1 MSKKTKKT
9 FSIAIDGPSGAGKST
24 VAKALAKKLGFIH
37 VDTGAMYRSVGLYVY
52 RKGILPD
59 DREKVIPCLPDINID
74 TKYENGSQ
82 RIYLNGE
89 DVSEAIRQNEISSYA
104 SKVSAIPEVRAFL
117 LDLQR
122 KTAEKYDV
130 IMDGRDIGTVILP
143 NADLKVFQTASAEAR
158 ARRRYEELVAKGA
171 EVSLDEIT
179 EQMIK
184 RDYDDSHRENAPCVP
199 ADDAVIVD
207 NSDMTIEENV
217 DHIVGLVNERRKSKQ
232 KKTPYERVK
241 KSLSGL
247 FSFLYRLKVKG
258 KENIPKGSGYMVC
271 SNHIALFDPVM
282 LAIAFPYQLHFMV
295 KIESMKSAFGRM
307 LSSLGCFGV
316 KRGTADKTAL
326 RTAIGYIE
334 NGECLGVFPQGTRK
348 PAVDPKETE
357 PKTGISMIA
366 YRTGC
371 DVVPVFIKTKKR
383 KLRIFSKT
391 TVIIGKPIKN
401 SELGI
406 CQGTAAEYKNAAD
419 KVFAEICALEE
430 GEV

>member
-1 MSKKTKKT
+1 MSKQKKT

-74 TKYENGSQ
+74 TKYENGAQ
-82 RIYLNGE
+82 KIYLNGE

-143 NADLKVFQTASAEAR
+143 NADLKIFQTASPEAR
-158 ARRRYEELVAKGA
+158 AKRRYDELTAKG
-171 EVSLDEIT
+171 EKVELSEIT

-184 RDYDDSHRENAPCVP
+184 RDYDDSHRANAPCVP
-199 ADDAVIVD
+199 AADAVIVD

-217 DHIVGLVNERRKSKQ
+217 DHIASLVKERRKQ
-232 KKTPYERVK
+232 KKTPYEKAK
-241 KSLSGL
+241 KNLTGL
-247 FSFLYRLKVKG
+247 FRFLYRLKVVG
-258 KENIPKGSGYMVC
+258 EENIPKNSGYMVC

-282 LAIAFPYQLHFMV
+282 LVMAFPHQLHFMV
-295 KIESMKSAFGRM
+295 KTESMNSPCGKM
-307 LSSLGCFGV
+307 LANFGCFGV

-326 RTAIGYIE
+326 RTAMDYLQ
-334 NGECLGVFPQGTRK
+334 NGECIGVFPQGTRR
-348 PAVDPKETE
+348 PGVDPKETE
-357 PKTGISMIA
+357 PKTGIAMIA

-371 DVVPVFIKTKKR
+371 DIIPVFIKTKKR
-383 KLRIFSKT
+383 KLSIFSKT

-401 SELGI
+401 GELGMEH
-406 CQGTAAEYKNAAD
+406 GTAAEYKAATD
-419 KVFAEICALEE
+419 AVFSEICLLE
-430 GEV
+430 GGKV